1 MESRLC
7 PGVVYDDTER
17 GITEHDLDVVSD
29 LWTIDGREV
38 YRGSRDPRYTHANVY
53 WLYSETFERVGLS
66 EHDLKD
72 PANYKSLWYQE
83 SEFGTFL
90 QEEGWT
96 STQDLWSLLP
106 RPVVDKWIN
115 DEISTTEAVATE
127 CLRGPMRIVT
137 PSMLE
142 MLPIVWQCTTCGRC
156 TFKPKAGC
164 SSVAR
169 PYLTT
174 ERKRVVFVD
183 DDLIVHGPP
192 PGSSV
197 WLRLEQLQ
205 RGGGSSQQQAP
216 QPAQEPAQE
225 QEPQRTEPTPPP
237 PEAAPPLQTPA

>member
-1 MESRLC
+1 MESQLC
-7 PGVVYDDTER
+7 PGIVYDDMER

-29 LWTIDGREV
+29 LWVMDGREV
-38 YRGSRDPRYTHANVY
+38 YRGARDPRYSHAAVY

-72 PANYKSLWYQE
+72 PANYRVLWYHE
-83 SEFGTFL
+83 SDFGTFL

-96 STQDLWSLLP
+96 ATQDLWSLLP

-115 DEISTTEAVATE
+115 EEISTPETVATE

-142 MLPIVWQCTTCGRC
+142 VLPIVWECVSCGRRAF
-156 TFKPKAGC
+156 TQQAGC
-164 SSVAR
+164 TSIAR
-169 PYLTT
+169 AYLAT

-183 DDLIVHGPP
+183 DDLVVHVPP
-192 PGSSV
+192 PESRV

-205 RGGGSSQQQAP
+205 RDGGSSQPQGPQA
-216 QPAQEPAQE
+216 PAQEAQV
-225 QEPQRTEPTPPP
+225 QEPQRTGPSPPP
-237 PEAAPPLQTPA
+237 PEADPPHTPA